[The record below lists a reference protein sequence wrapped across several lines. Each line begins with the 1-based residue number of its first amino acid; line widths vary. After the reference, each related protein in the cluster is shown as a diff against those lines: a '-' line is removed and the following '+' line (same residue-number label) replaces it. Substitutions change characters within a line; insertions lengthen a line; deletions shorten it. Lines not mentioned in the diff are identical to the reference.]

1 MYDNFI
7 LKESIVVE
15 KFIMNHFDYCST
27 NKYIDEEELAKFVIR
42 NIKNGLSKY
51 NLDDELSL
59 KILKKIILTRKQ
71 NHSNIKSGY
80 IGVDS
85 ELFFIGFLNELLN
98 HKILNK
104 NNSLESAG
112 AGIDIMTLFDGIINI
127 SEVKSSY
134 QNIVGNNRIKILD
147 AIHSLICK
155 ESKVL
160 DQSNDNLMS
169 IVNVEEFELKEK
181 EIYQEFVSKYIELDD
196 IEFEDY
202 ALQQIENKK
211 LNANLLL
218 INKDNLVLDYVLK
231 NIEQDYKNKYCI
243 KESGKKCKS
252 FKKCNGNRIT
262 KLLDS
267 NIEEVKIN
275 IYHILLSNEFT
286 NLKYYNKLLDEIKK
300 CENKI
305 CH

>member
-7 LKESIVVE
+7 LKESIEVE

-27 NKYIDEEELAKFVIR
+27 KKYVDEEELAKFVIR

-51 NLDDELSL
+51 NLDDRLSL
-59 KILKKIILTRKQ
+59 KILKKIIANRKL
-71 NHSNIKSGY
+71 NYSNIKSGY

-85 ELFFIGFLNELLN
+85 ELFFIGFLNEILN

-112 AGIDIMTLFDGIINI
+112 SGIDIMTLFDGIINI

-134 QNIVGNNRIKILD
+134 QNIKGSNRIKILD

-160 DQSNDNLMS
+160 DQARDNLMS
-169 IVNVEEFELKEK
+169 IVETEEFELKEK
-181 EIYQEFVSKYIELDD
+181 ETYREFVRKYVELEDL
-196 IEFEDY
+196 EFEDY

-218 INKDNLVLDYVLK
+218 INKDSLVLDYVLK
-231 NIEQDYKNKYCI
+231 NIEQEYKNKYCT
-243 KESGKKCKS
+243 KETGEKCKS
-252 FKKCNGNRIT
+252 FEKCNGNRIT
-262 KLLDS
+262 KLLDP
-267 NIEEVKIN
+267 NIGEVKIN
-275 IYHILLSNEFT
+275 IYHVLLSDEFT
-286 NLKYYNKLLDEIKK
+286 NLNYLKFYI
-300 CENKI
+300 
-305 CH
+305 